1 MIALIKCKENVS
13 LTGSNAD
20 RAAWHG
26 CVGGG
31 GGSAELSV
39 QNKNRSH
46 YYTLPFFRP
55 RVVLFVWSVD

>member
-20 RAAWHG
+20 RAARYG

-31 GGSAELSV
+31 GDNGAELSV
-39 QNKNRSH
+39 
-46 YYTLPFFRP
+46 
-55 RVVLFVWSVD
+55 

>member
-20 RAAWHG
+20 RAARHG

-31 GGSAELSV
+31 GSNGAELSV
-39 QNKNRSH
+39 
-46 YYTLPFFRP
+46 
-55 RVVLFVWSVD
+55 

>member
-13 LTGSNAD
+13 LTGFNAD

-26 CVGGG
+26 WVGG

-39 QNKNRSH
+39 
-46 YYTLPFFRP
+46 
-55 RVVLFVWSVD
+55 